1 MASDVDK
8 IRDHLNN
15 NRHNEAL
22 TLARKLAR
30 ASPGD
35 LKVRA
40 LLIEVLFTKGEH
52 GAVQTELAELERDH
66 TGHADVQKLR
76 VRFKKRS

>member
-1 MASDVDK
+1 MATDVEK
-8 IRDHLNN
+8 IREHLNN

-22 TLARKLAR
+22 TLARKLSR

-40 LLIEVLFTKGEH
+40 LLLEVLFSKGEH

-66 TGHADVQKLR
+66 AGHAELQRLR
-76 VRFKKRS
+76 ARFKKRS